1 VHFVVTLTA
10 EGKKQVD
17 SEGLE
22 KVFKV
27 VSKVNTSNM
36 VCFDPQ
42 GKIKKYATPEDIVAD
57 FYDVRLEYYHKRKKH
72 LVGELELVHERLSN
86 QARFIQLII
95 SRELVVSNRKR
106 ADVVAELR
114 KRNFRPFPKVAKAHV
129 AGDVDEAEHLGDE
142 EDADAQPGAD
152 SDYDYLLGMAI
163 YSLTAEKVA
172 RLLEE
177 RDARQEELEALL
189 QRSVQDLWR
198 ADLDAFMEHWE
209 VRLSLSL
216 SLLPVG
222 DTSADL
228 RPPRPPV
235 CRTSS
240 PRTPSS
246 RSRRPRTRARA
257 RRSVSARLLRS
268 SLAP

>member
-1 VHFVVTLTA
+1 MGRRHRQAGRVGQGASRPLFVEPSRAELGADALHSVCTDEQDYKEYHTDKTVHFVVTLTA

-129 AGDVDEAEHLGDE
+129 AGRRRRGGAPRRRGGRRRSAGRRLGLRLLAGYGHL
-142 EDADAQPGAD
+142 QPDGREGGAPARGARRAPGGARGAPAA
-152 SDYDYLLGMAI
+152 LGAGP
-163 YSLTAEKVA
+163 VA
-172 RLLEE
+172 R
-177 RDARQEELEALL
+177 
-189 QRSVQDLWR
+189 
-198 ADLDAFMEHWE
+198 
-209 VRLSLSL
+209 
-216 SLLPVG
+216 
-222 DTSADL
+222 
-228 RPPRPPV
+228 RP
-235 CRTSS
+235 
-240 PRTPSS
+240 
-246 RSRRPRTRARA
+246 
-257 RRSVSARLLRS
+257 
-268 SLAP
+268 